1 MGGVQRRDGRGPVE
15 LGATGWAGPG
25 EQPSSIGFPGRV
37 VMVTH
42 DRTVTY
48 ELANESRPSLAP
60 RLRAGG
66 AATARSG
73 PRKKEAPGRPA
84 EEPGAGPVTRARAS
98 QSLRVFPTAPP
109 LDRIFSPPLA
119 HFARRSGWAPRH
131 FRSWSRRRRRHL
143 VCVEKEAP
151 AAAGRGRRSPPPVR
165 RRRRFFPE
173 VPPGSS
179 PIPLP
184 SAVSM
189 W

>member
-48 ELANESRPSLAP
+48 ELANESRPSSAP
-60 RLRAGG
+60 RLQAGG

-84 EEPGAGPVTRARAS
+84 EEPGAGSVTRARAS
-98 QSLRVFPTAPP
+98 QSRRVFPTAPP

-151 AAAGRGRRSPPPVR
+151 AAAGRGRRFPPREAAAAFLPRGSPWV
-165 RRRRFFPE
+165 
-173 VPPGSS
+173 VPH
-179 PIPLP
+179 PLP